1 MKLFT
6 RESTGLVRE
15 VGPLKALLTNM
26 GYNGFLIIPFVY
38 LTGLY
43 LYGGGD
49 SAYIALAISWLM
61 FTPAVAI
68 ITVLILIDILS
79 SRAGLLMFMIVSTD
93 VRSLRNLRSHT
104 TA

>member
-43 LYGGGD
+43 LNGGGD
-49 SAYIALAISWLM
+49 SAYIALAIFWLM
-61 FTPAVAI
+61 FTPAVAMWYL
-68 ITVLILIDILS
+68 ITRQYLRTGLITCT
-79 SRAGLLMFMIVSTD
+79 SRD
-93 VRSLRNLRSHT
+93 
-104 TA
+104 